1 MLKMQKLNF
10 QKIVGS
16 GNDFLVAEL
25 NGKKNSW
32 LKNLAVKVCNR
43 KYGFGADGLL
53 VLERTGK
60 ADIRM
65 RIFNAD
71 GTEAEMCGNGA
82 RCTAFYMAQKRKARG
97 TACVSILTRSGLVDS
112 WVKGTEVG
120 IRLTP
125 PRGLRVNVP
134 LKIESRVMHVN
145 YIDTGVPHVV
155 VFVEGLDKINVD
167 YLGRLIRYHKEFAP
181 RGTNVNF
188 VEVQGRNAIRVRTY
202 ERGVEAETL
211 ACGTGSVASS
221 LITACYSGL
230 ETACSI
236 TVEVA
241 SGEKLKCNFEM
252 AGNGFKN
259 VWLAGPVRFVG
270 KGEYYV

>member
-1 MLKMQKLNF
+1 MQKIHF

-16 GNDFLVAEL
+16 GNDFLVTEL
-25 NGKKNSW
+25 NGKKGSQ
-32 LKNLAVKVCNR
+32 LKSLAIAACNR
-43 KYGFGADGLL
+43 KYGLGADGLL
-53 VLERTGK
+53 VLERASQ

-97 TACVSILTRSGLVDS
+97 TARVTILTKSGLVNS
-112 WVKGTEVG
+112 WVRGLDVG
-120 IRLTP
+120 ICLTP
-125 PRGLRVNVP
+125 PRGLKVNIP
-134 LKIESRVMHVN
+134 LEIESRVINVN

-167 YLGRLIRYHKEFAP
+167 YLGRLIRLHKKFAP

-188 VEVQGRNAIRVRTY
+188 VEVQGKNSIRVRTY

-221 LITACYSGL
+221 LIFASCLCS
-230 ETACSI
+230 ETSRSI
-236 TVEVA
+236 SVEVA
-241 SGEKLKCNFEM
+241 SGETLKVNFEKI
-252 AGNGFKN
+252 GNGFQN
-259 VWLAGPVRFVG
+259 VWLTGRVCLIG